1 MGLGCYYTMLI
12 NIVFGIR
19 KANRNQMMNKSTG
32 KSSSWN
38 RFKAAELLNDFEQA
52 NQSQRAFAETA
63 DVPRT
68 TLQHWYTRAKRI
80 QLPPATVAFF
90 ESPMVNNFFIASR
103 SPYLSICMNGAI
115 PALVYCPVFYA
126 D

>member
-1 MGLGCYYTMLI
+1 MLI

-68 TLQHWYTRAKRI
+68 TLQHWHTRAKRI

-90 ESPMVNNFFIASR
+90 ESPDGQQFLHCFQVALLID
-103 SPYLSICMNGAI
+103 LHE
-115 PALVYCPVFYA
+115 PALKN
-126 D
+126 